1 MSEETENQ
9 QGQQGTGSQGQVD
22 AQSTGSGQAAQGA
35 SAGQSA
41 GAGQAGQSAAQTQSG
56 SGGQTA
62 QTGQS
67 AAGAQQSAQGQ
78 QAEGAQTESQ
88 TPATPASA
96 DAGAGKQAKGIQ
108 VKLTQEQIDRLVK
121 DGTLELG
128 DDTFTG
134 AVRDR
139 IAQLT
144 ARAKGAERRLA
155 EIAAAQEEAE
165 RKALVE
171 QERFRELY
179 EKERQAREKEASGRK
194 DDAVRAR
201 FLLAAQSKGI
211 VDPDVAFIIARSL
224 PPFGAVQVDD
234 EGKVTGIDEV
244 VETLV
249 KEKPYLVSQPQ
260 TQPKPQSVGAASN
273 PAEQSPPP
281 PKNLAEAGDRLEQA
295 LRTGVT

>member
-1 MSEETENQ
+1 MSEGTENQ
-9 QGQQGTGSQGQVD
+9 QGQQGTGSQGQAD
-22 AQSTGSGQAAQGA
+22 AQSVGSEQAAQGA
-35 SAGQSA
+35 NAAQSA
-41 GAGQAGQSAAQTQSG
+41 SAGQAGQAA
-56 SGGQTA
+56 A

-67 AAGAQQSAQGQ
+67 STGGQQPAQGQ
-78 QAEGAQTESQ
+78 QAEGAQGQSQ
-88 TPATPASA
+88 TPAT
-96 DAGAGKQAKGIQ
+96 QAKGIQ

-121 DGTLELG
+121 DGTLELS

-155 EIAAAQEEAE
+155 EIAAAQEETE
-165 RKALVE
+165 RKALEE
-171 QERFRELY
+171 QERFKELY

-194 DDAVRAR
+194 DDAIRAR
-201 FLLAAQSKGI
+201 FLLAAQSKGV

-260 TQPKPQSVGAASN
+260 QQPKPQSVGAASN
-273 PAEQSPPP
+273 PAPQSPPS